1 MNKTPAKKKP
11 PEVTSQNIQVIPI
24 KNKMTI
30 TISDFKDRLDF
41 IESWY
46 NSIPEKQQQR
56 QEKTKQLLRNLTESI
71 LSKHYNDFNKIQYD
85 LFLRVIDDWYNK
97 DISHQLNF
105 IKKILSDIKQSPAQQ
120 HQPVK
125 PLPEKINWKAGED
138 ILRTHL
144 EKLRDN
150 KFIDYKNIDAVMSG
164 DEIAV
169 FIKYKTGI
177 LKATNKNIIYL
188 FKVWYDLNFI
198 DKSFIEITN
207 KEGKKELDW
216 QINNFIIPAFYD
228 SNNNLFD
235 AGSLK
240 RAKRRDF
247 ISTPEEIDNRM
258 NTDLYN
264 YIKSILI

>member
-24 KNKMTI
+24 KNKITI

-105 IKKILSDIKQSPAQQ
+105 IKKILSDIKQSPTQQ
-120 HQPVK
+120 HQQVK
-125 PLPEKINWKAGED
+125 PLPEKINWTKEPEL
-138 ILRTHL
+138 LRTHL
-144 EKLRDN
+144 EKLRDDN
-150 KFIDYKNIDAVMSG
+150 FIQYNNIDEVMSG
-164 DEIAV
+164 SEIAV
-169 FIKYKTGI
+169 FIKHKTYTAPCNNI
-177 LKATNKNIIYL
+177 LAL
-188 FKVWYDLNFI
+188 YDLWNEKKYI
-198 DKSFIEITN
+198 SDYADR
-207 KEGKKELDW
+207 EGKRQYKEFMENVFNW
-216 QINNFIIPAFYD
+216 
-228 SNNNLFD
+228 
-235 AGSLK
+235 
-240 RAKRRDF
+240 
-247 ISTPEEIDNRM
+247 EESGKIKPVNHKSM
-258 NTDLYN
+258 
-264 YIKSILI
+264 KSIYSERIKKITEVKKHFESVL